1 MKSKYII
8 ILLLLFS
15 FTAIG
20 QQKEI
25 DSLKAL
31 LKTNLD
37 DSTRVRKL
45 NELGFMYHISNPDT
59 TFILTREALELAKK
73 IDNKYGE
80 AECYNVLG
88 AAYNVNSNYP
98 EGLKYFIKS
107 LKIWE
112 QLDNNYR
119 SGIAYNNIAN
129 IYGDLGNFKMALDY
143 YSKALKLIENSE
155 HKRFQSILLGNIG
168 SSYLELKKLDSA
180 RYYSLKSYNYSLET
194 DDIYTSRAASTAL
207 GEVHKELKKHSIAL
221 QYYRTS
227 FASDQTDL
235 INSNNAFG
243 MAEIFLKQKKIDSA
257 LYYAKYAHEV
267 GKSIGSFYTIHE
279 SSKLLSEYYESEN
292 NIDSAYLYL
301 KSMTMAQDSLH
312 NQDKKNK
319 VQALAMEETSRQQEI
334 ENSFIAAK
342 KKEKLNLQYL
352 GITAAI
358 VIFILVFVL
367 LSRSIIISEKWLSF
381 LGILIL
387 LLVFEFINLYLAPII
402 SKSTN
407 NSPVYTLLIMVCIAG
422 VLVPLHAKVENYINK
437 KLVKKNQKIKLE
449 AARKT
454 IQRLEGEKLS

>member
-31 LKTNLD
+31 LKTNLN
-37 DSTRVRKL
+37 DSTRVSKL
-45 NELGFMYHISNPDT
+45 NELAFMYHISNPDT

-73 IDNKYGE
+73 IDNKPGE
-80 AECYNVLG
+80 ARSYNILG
-88 AAYNVNSNYP
+88 IAHVTNSNYP

-112 QLDNNYR
+112 QLD
-119 SGIAYNNIAN
+119 IKIQIEITYNNIAI
-129 IYGDLGNFKMALDY
+129 IYSDLENHKKALDY
-143 YSKALKLIENSE
+143 FLKALKISKNTHGESTDP
-155 HKRFQSILLGNIG
+155 ILLSNIG
-168 SSYLELKKLDSA
+168 EAYLKLNKLDSA
-180 RYYSLKSYNYSLET
+180 RYYSLKAYNYSLEE
-194 DDIYTSRAASTAL
+194 DDIYASRAASSVL
-207 GEVHKELKKHSIAL
+207 GQVHKELKKHSIAL

-235 INSNNAFG
+235 INADNALG
-243 MAEIFLKQKKIDSA
+243 MAEIFLKQKKTDSA
-257 LYYAKYAHEV
+257 LYYAKYAHDA
-267 GKSIGSFYTIHE
+267 GKSIGSFYTIHQ
-279 SSKLLSEYYESEN
+279 SSKLLTEFYESEN
-292 NIDSAYLYL
+292 NTDSAYVYL

-342 KKEKLNLQYL
+342 KKEKLNLQYS

-358 VIFILVFVL
+358 VIFVLVFIL
-367 LSRSIIISEKWLSF
+367 LSRSIIIGEKWLSF
-381 LGILIL
+381 LGVLIL

-407 NSPVYTLLIMVCIAG
+407 NSPVYTLLIMVGIAG